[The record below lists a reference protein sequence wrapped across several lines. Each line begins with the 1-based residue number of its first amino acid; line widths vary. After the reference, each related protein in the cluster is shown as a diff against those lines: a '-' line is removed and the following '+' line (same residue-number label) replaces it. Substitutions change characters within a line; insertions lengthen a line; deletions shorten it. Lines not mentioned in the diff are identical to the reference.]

1 MTTRAD
7 MTTTAFHFARPFA
20 RHARLAVAAGM
31 MLALAG
37 CSILS
42 DKPKSNNTIFA
53 PEPAVQ
59 ADPSWP
65 KVDWQLVIAPPAAAR
80 FVDSLRI
87 AVRPTPGEVQVYRD
101 AQWARP
107 PSDMLVD
114 TVLRALEDSGRIG
127 GVARQGMGVA
137 GEYKLFFEV
146 RRFESDYA
154 GGPVPSAT
162 IEVSAKLLHVQQQKV
177 AASRVFTQSTPA
189 ASTAVP
195 DVARA
200 FEQSLSKIGGEI
212 AGWTLVS
219 GEAYR
224 RTLPPPAAP

>member
-1 MTTRAD
+1 MTTIAS
-7 MTTTAFHFARPFA
+7 TLA
-20 RHARLAVAAGM
+20 RHARIALASG
-31 MLALAG
+31 LLLGLAG

-42 DKPKSNNTIFA
+42 DKPRDPTTIFA
-53 PEPAVQ
+53 PEPAVK
-59 ADPSWP
+59 ADASWP

-80 FVDSLRI
+80 IVDSLRI
-87 AVRPTPGEVQVYRD
+87 AVRPTPGELQVYRG

-127 GVARQGMGVA
+127 GVARQGTGVA

-146 RRFESDYA
+146 RRFESDYS
-154 GGPVPSAT
+154 GGAVPSAT
-162 IEVSAKLLHVQQQKV
+162 VEVSAKLLHVPQQKV
-177 AASRVFTQSTPA
+177 AASRVFLQATPA
-189 ASTAVP
+189 ASAAVP

-212 AGWTLVS
+212 AGWTLSS

-224 RTLPPPAAP
+224 RTLPATR

>member
-7 MTTTAFHFARPFA
+7 MTTIASALARN
-20 RHARLAVAAGM
+20 ARLALATGLV
-31 MLALAG
+31 LALAG

-42 DKPKSNNTIFA
+42 DKPKSTSTIFA
-53 PEPAVQ
+53 PEPVVQ
-59 ADPSWP
+59 ADASWP

-80 FVDSLRI
+80 IVDSLRI
-87 AVRPTPGEVQVYRD
+87 AVRPTPGELQVYRG

-107 PSDMLVD
+107 PSDMLVE
-114 TVLRALEDSGRIG
+114 TVLRALEDSGRIS
-127 GVARQGMGVA
+127 GVARQGTGVSA
-137 GEYKLFFEV
+137 DYRLFFEV

-154 GGPVPSAT
+154 SGAVPSAT
-162 IEVSAKLLHVQQQKV
+162 IEVSAKLLHVPQQKV
-177 AASRVFTQSTPA
+177 AASRVFLQATPA

-200 FEQSLSKIGGEI
+200 FEQSLSKISGEI
-212 AGWTLVS
+212 AGWTLTS

-224 RTLPPPAAP
+224 RTLPAKS

>member
-1 MTTRAD
+1 MTTNACSTPLR
-7 MTTTAFHFARPFA
+7 TARSA
-20 RHARLAVAAGM
+20 LAAGL
-31 MLALAG
+31 MLVLAG

-42 DKPKSNNTIFA
+42 DKPKSTSTIFA
-53 PEPAVQ
+53 PEPAVKTD
-59 ADPSWP
+59 ASWP

-80 FVDSLRI
+80 IVDSLRI
-87 AVRPTPGEVQVYRD
+87 AVRPTPGELQVYRG

-114 TVLRALEDSGRIG
+114 TVLRALEDSGRIS
-127 GVARQGMGVA
+127 GVARQGTGVSA
-137 GEYKLFFEV
+137 DYRLFFEV

-154 GGPVPSAT
+154 GGAVPSAT
-162 IEVSAKLLHVQQQKV
+162 IEVSAKLLHVPQQKV
-177 AASRVFTQSTPA
+177 AASRVFVQSTPA
-189 ASTAVP
+189 ASTEVP

-212 AGWTLVS
+212 AGWTLTS

-224 RTLPPPAAP
+224 RTLPPKS

>member
-7 MTTTAFHFARPFA
+7 MTTIASTLA
-20 RHARLAVAAGM
+20 RHARIALASGLL
-31 MLALAG
+31 LALAG

-42 DKPKSNNTIFA
+42 DKPKDPTTIFA
-53 PEPAVQ
+53 PEPAVK
-59 ADPSWP
+59 ADASWP

-80 FVDSLRI
+80 IVDSLRI
-87 AVRPTPGEVQVYRD
+87 AVRPTPGELQVYRG

-127 GVARQGMGVA
+127 GVARQGTGVA

-154 GGPVPSAT
+154 GGAVPSAT
-162 IEVSAKLLHVQQQKV
+162 IEVSAKLLHVPQQKV
-177 AASRVFTQSTPA
+177 AASRVFLQATPA
-189 ASTAVP
+189 ASAAVP

-200 FEQSLSKIGGEI
+200 FEQSLSKISGEI
-212 AGWTLVS
+212 AGWTLTS

-224 RTLPPPAAP
+224 RTLPATR

>member
-7 MTTTAFHFARPFA
+7 MTTIASTLARRA
-20 RHARLAVAAGM
+20 RIALASGLL
-31 MLALAG
+31 LALAG

-42 DKPKSNNTIFA
+42 DKPKDPTTIFA
-53 PEPAVQ
+53 PEPAVK
-59 ADPSWP
+59 ADASWP

-80 FVDSLRI
+80 IVDSLRI
-87 AVRPTPGEVQVYRD
+87 AVRPTPGELQVYRG

-127 GVARQGMGVA
+127 GVARQGTGVA

-154 GGPVPSAT
+154 GGAVPSAT
-162 IEVSAKLLHVQQQKV
+162 IEVSAKLLHVPQQKV
-177 AASRVFTQSTPA
+177 AASRVFLQATPA
-189 ASTAVP
+189 ASAAVP

-212 AGWTLVS
+212 AGWTLSS

-224 RTLPPPAAP
+224 RTLPATR

>member
-7 MTTTAFHFARPFA
+7 MTTIASTLA
-20 RHARLAVAAGM
+20 RHARIALASGLL
-31 MLALAG
+31 LALAG

-42 DKPKSNNTIFA
+42 DKPKDPTTIFA
-53 PEPAVQ
+53 PEPAVK
-59 ADPSWP
+59 AGASWP

-80 FVDSLRI
+80 IVDSLRI
-87 AVRPTPGEVQVYRD
+87 AVRPTPGELQVYRG

-127 GVARQGMGVA
+127 GVARQGTGVA

-154 GGPVPSAT
+154 GGAVPSAT
-162 IEVSAKLLHVQQQKV
+162 IEVSAKLLHVPQQKV
-177 AASRVFTQSTPA
+177 AASRVFLQATPA
-189 ASTAVP
+189 ASAAVP

-212 AGWTLVS
+212 AGWTLSS

-224 RTLPPPAAP
+224 RTLPATR

>member
-7 MTTTAFHFARPFA
+7 MTTTAPTFART
-20 RHARLAVAAGM
+20 ARLALATGM
-31 MLALAG
+31 LLALAG

-42 DKPKSNNTIFA
+42 DKPRSTSTIYA
-53 PEPAVQ
+53 PEPTVQ

-65 KVDWQLVIAPPAAAR
+65 KVDWQLVVAPPAAPR
-80 FVDSLRI
+80 IVDSLRI

-101 AQWARP
+101 AQWVRP

-127 GVARQGMGVA
+127 GVARQGTGVA
-137 GEYKLFFEV
+137 SEFKLFFEV

-154 GGPVPSAT
+154 GGALPSAT
-162 IEVSAKLLHVQQQKV
+162 IEVSAKLLHVPQQKV
-177 AASRVFTQSTPA
+177 AASKVFRQAVPS
-189 ASTAVP
+189 SGTAVA

-200 FEQSLSKIGGEI
+200 FEQALSNIGGDI
-212 AGWTLVS
+212 AGWTLTS

-224 RTLPPPAAP
+224 RTLPPAKP

>member
-7 MTTTAFHFARPFA
+7 MTTIASTLA
-20 RHARLAVAAGM
+20 RHARIALASGLL
-31 MLALAG
+31 LALAG

-42 DKPKSNNTIFA
+42 DKPKDPTTIFA
-53 PEPAVQ
+53 PEPAAK
-59 ADPSWP
+59 ADASWP

-80 FVDSLRI
+80 IVDSLRI
-87 AVRPTPGEVQVYRD
+87 AVRPTPGELQVYRG

-127 GVARQGMGVA
+127 GVARQGTGVA
-137 GEYKLFFEV
+137 GEYKLFFEL

-154 GGPVPSAT
+154 GGAVPSAT
-162 IEVSAKLLHVQQQKV
+162 IEVSAKLLHVPQQKV
-177 AASRVFTQSTPA
+177 AASRVFLQATPA
-189 ASTAVP
+189 ASAAVP

-212 AGWTLVS
+212 AGWTLTS

-224 RTLPPPAAP
+224 RTLPATR

>member
-7 MTTTAFHFARPFA
+7 MTTIASTLA
-20 RHARLAVAAGM
+20 RHARIALASGLL
-31 MLALAG
+31 LALAG

-42 DKPKSNNTIFA
+42 DKPKDPTTIFA
-53 PEPAVQ
+53 PEPAVK
-59 ADPSWP
+59 ADASWP

-80 FVDSLRI
+80 IVDSLRI
-87 AVRPTPGEVQVYRD
+87 AVRPTPRELQVYRG

-127 GVARQGMGVA
+127 GVARQGTGVA

-146 RRFESDYA
+146 RRVESDYA
-154 GGPVPSAT
+154 GGAVPSAT
-162 IEVSAKLLHVQQQKV
+162 IEVSAKLLHVPQQKV
-177 AASRVFTQSTPA
+177 AASRVFLQATPA
-189 ASTAVP
+189 ASAAVP

-200 FEQSLSKIGGEI
+200 FEQSLSKIGGDI
-212 AGWTLVS
+212 AGWTLTS

-224 RTLPPPAAP
+224 RTLPATR

>member
-7 MTTTAFHFARPFA
+7 MTTIASTLA
-20 RHARLAVAAGM
+20 RHARIALASGLL
-31 MLALAG
+31 LALAG

-42 DKPKSNNTIFA
+42 DKPKDPTTIFA
-53 PEPAVQ
+53 PEPAVE
-59 ADPSWP
+59 ADASWP

-80 FVDSLRI
+80 IVDSLRI
-87 AVRPTPGEVQVYRD
+87 AVRPTPGELQVYRG

-127 GVARQGMGVA
+127 GVARQGTGVA

-154 GGPVPSAT
+154 GGAVPSAT
-162 IEVSAKLLHVQQQKV
+162 IEVSAKLLHVPQQKV
-177 AASRVFTQSTPA
+177 AASRVFLQATPA
-189 ASTAVP
+189 ASAAVP

-212 AGWTLVS
+212 AGWTLTS

-224 RTLPPPAAP
+224 RTLPATR